1 MRALEQT
8 TSEDFQLIAKAHVLG
23 LVQSASLPRV
33 TRPKARELYRT
44 ALRFGHAL
52 RRAEAR
58 FRADHA
64 AGTFVPLPL
73 QAQLFREELEK
84 SWKKNSTDEWPQGQ
98 PDIGEAAV
106 ACSSARPDDDEE
118 AAQRSLQEALKRLQ
132 RLGEQRPG
140 LATYLGWLGRFD
152 PEALS
157 MLATPAPPVAAAMKL
172 QCDAIW
178 GEDSEEDDGKV
189 ERKGAKNSEVAMAPS
204 DLVEAVLL
212 GAWLRDAGIAAEEA
226 ICRHKWVAEDDT
238 QDS

>member
-1 MRALEQT
+1 MQALEQT
-8 TSEDFQLIAKAHVLG
+8 TSEDFQLITKAHVLG
-23 LVQSASLPRV
+23 LVQSAPFPRV
-33 TRPKARELYRT
+33 MLKKARELYRT

-58 FRADHA
+58 FRADRA

-84 SWKKNSTDEWPQGQ
+84 SWKKTSMDEWPYAQ
-98 PDIGEAAV
+98 PNDGKAAV
-106 ACSSARPDDDEE
+106 VAFASARPEDDEE
-118 AAQRSLQEALKRLQ
+118 AAQRSLREALKRLQ
-132 RLGEQRPG
+132 RLGEKRPG

-157 MLATPAPPVAAAMKL
+157 MLASPDPPVAAAMRL
-172 QCDAIW
+172 QCNAIW
-178 GEDSEEDDGKV
+178 GEDAEDEE
-189 ERKGAKNSEVAMAPS
+189 EEEEQELVAMAPS

-226 ICRHKWVAEDDT
+226 ICRHQLPEENDNK
-238 QDS
+238 DS